1 MDMFCEESEGML
13 KSILASLT
21 GYGSDRTVLD
31 AAFAVARIDQGH
43 VAALHTRIDP
53 GDAAMAMS
61 VSQPKMR
68 SEFMDTMQRIA
79 REEQERSGQAKLA
92 FTESCKRHGAV
103 TEALGPGVTAS
114 FREMTSFENETLH
127 QARLHDMIVMARVAE
142 LSSES
147 LHTMVM
153 LAGKPVL
160 VAPQRPARTTGEN
173 VAIAWK
179 DSAEA
184 ARAVTAAMP
193 ILERAKRATVISVS
207 EDPSRTAP
215 DRVSAEGVVA
225 QLKRHGIDARLDC
238 GSSGAAS
245 AAAKIKEIC
254 YAEDADLLVSGA
266 YGHSRVREMVFGGVT
281 RELLTA
287 CDIPLLMVH

>member
-1 MDMFCEESEGML
+1 ML

-21 GYGSDRTVLD
+21 GFASDRSVLD
-31 AAFAVARIDQGH
+31 AAFALARIDQGH

-53 GDAAMAMS
+53 GDAAAAIG
-61 VSQPKMR
+61 VSQPQMR
-68 SEFMDTMQRIA
+68 SEFMDAMQRIA
-79 REEQERSGQAKLA
+79 REERERSSNAQNSFAEA
-92 FTESCKRHGAV
+92 CKRHCAV
-103 TEALGPGVTAS
+103 TEALGPGVTGS
-114 FREMTSFENETLH
+114 YREMTTFENETLH
-127 QARLHDMIVMARVAE
+127 QARLHDVIVTARVPE

-147 LHTMVM
+147 LHTLIM

-160 VAPQRPARTTGEN
+160 IAPQRPARTTGET

-179 DSAEA
+179 DGAEA
-184 ARAVTAAMP
+184 ARAVTAALP
-193 ILERAKRATVISVS
+193 ILERAKRAIVISVS
-207 EDPSRTAP
+207 EDASRTAP

-225 QLKRHGIDARLDC
+225 QLKRHGVDARLDC
-238 GSSGAAS
+238 GTSGPVS

-281 RELLTA
+281 RDLLAA